1 LGKEMK
7 EIRLRSN
14 TEAHDINVKLAHVE
28 KFLLKGLKVRISIAL
43 RGRENAH
50 ADTAINTLQS
60 IADVFNDIAGCDYP
74 PRLRANIADITL
86 TPRTK

>member
-1 LGKEMK
+1 MK
-7 EIRLRSN
+7 EVRLRSN
-14 TEAHDINVKLAHVE
+14 TEAHDINVKLVQVE
-28 KFLLKGLKVRISIAL
+28 KFLQKGLKVRISIAL

-50 ADTAINTLQS
+50 SESALSTLRS

-74 PRLRANIADITL
+74 PRLRGNIADITL